1 MDSSGNK
8 QKEKELR
15 KTAEPSSAPCTVA
28 PSKDNEVS
36 KEAEAKS
43 KTVSSE
49 SKDAEDS
56 SFVTRKVVNIGKD
69 SADAADTK
77 KSDAAA
83 KPASDAKKADVK
95 SKKAADDAE
104 KDIDDLDET
113 EKEEDAKLSA
123 DGKKKAAK
131 DSEKKE
137 EAVVQEPA
145 PVEPDSIF
153 IDHGAI
159 LPEFVPGTCL
169 YALVRDPGTLFVYWN
184 ATFESRNGWILTAY
198 DAFGQELQ
206 SFRTPARRNGRGY
219 FRIPTVRVARV
230 TLASVND
237 EGNSEVRLESKIRIA
252 EQLGIVQPPPAFD
265 ERWVDV
271 LNHEVVYEAPAPGRA
286 PAFQEVYSGMAD
298 QAITGGG
305 FDRSLENTHDHRD
318 AGNGR
323 FAGSTSS
330 RFGSL
335 NAPGSSDTL
344 IGSSNCLVRK

>member
-1 MDSSGNK
+1 MANSGNK

-15 KTAEPSSAPCTVA
+15 KASAPSESPRTVA
-28 PSKDNEVS
+28 PAKKTADTDATETAKKPVAAECKDV
-36 KEAEAKS
+36 
-43 KTVSSE
+43 
-49 SKDAEDS
+49 EDK
-56 SFVTRKVVNIGKD
+56 SFVTRQVVNIGKD
-69 SADAADTK
+69 AIDAADADK
-77 KSDAAA
+77 KADAKADDKKADGKKADAKAA
-83 KPASDAKKADVK
+83 DDKKAADKKDALDKADDEAADKDVDVDGAKKAD
-95 SKKAADDAE
+95 
-104 KDIDDLDET
+104 
-113 EKEEDAKLSA
+113 KEPAI
-123 DGKKKAAK
+123 
-131 DSEKKE
+131 
-137 EAVVQEPA
+137 QEPV

-230 TLASVND
+230 TLAIVND

-305 FDRSLENTHDHRD
+305 FDRAVENANDHRD
-318 AGNGR
+318 AGNCR